1 MRRFKIL
8 KKCRLCDSNK
18 LKVSFD
24 LGKSPLCDQHIK
36 KKYKQF
42 FFPLKLQFCADCGFS
57 QINCVVK
64 KNYIYKNYD
73 FEIKSS
79 KSVNKHFLNYANMVA
94 KKTNLKKDDLV
105 LDIGGSDDTLLKK
118 FKKKNYQVLG
128 VVPSKNIAKN
138 SLLQKKYNFSWLER

>member
-118 FKKKNYQVLG
+118 FKKKTIKYWELC
-128 VVPSKNIAKN
+128 
-138 SLLQKKYNFSWLER
+138 LLKILRKIQKKMVLKY